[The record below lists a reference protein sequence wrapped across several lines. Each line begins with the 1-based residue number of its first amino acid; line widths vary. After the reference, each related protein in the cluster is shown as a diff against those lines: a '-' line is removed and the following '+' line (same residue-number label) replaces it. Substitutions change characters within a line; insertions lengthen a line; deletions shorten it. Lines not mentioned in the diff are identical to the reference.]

1 MNVVDIK
8 KTAKEILL
16 ARTVECSGVEY
27 KKSSNFKDK
36 ILKTVCAFANNIMR
50 NEINFLFVGVS
61 EDSSQSGGAIPHI
74 PISGIKD
81 AQLESIENEIK
92 SLLSNIQPKVKYY
105 LFDDELDGIK
115 YLVIAVIEKEN
126 NSGPYQ
132 SIARAENSKD
142 IGLKQGFYVRFG
154 RDSILADR
162 REMIELYTK
171 FARYSFT
178 SDTNEDAKMDDLNYN
193 YMKEYLIATHA
204 RKDLQ
209 TLDKLGM
216 AKALGLISVINGTQY
231 AIKNFALL
239 MFSDNPSKFI
249 PNANIRTIREVDNT
263 DKMQAFVY
271 EGPIWVQL
279 KSAISDFKNSI
290 MRTYVI
296 RNKTEMEHK
305 IIFNYPLSTIEE
317 LISNAVLHNNYENK
331 QLIDIYYYKD
341 RISIVNY
348 NKPLP
353 PVTTREMQENISF
366 DRRYYLNEEIKEMFF
381 ALKLIESYG
390 SGIRRAKKELK
401 DNGSPALEVYP
412 ENDTEDYTNVV
423 VRIHPEFL
431 KEGVETMQNGSN
443 AATIENSSNYQRKV
457 EKLPEKQEKL
467 PEKSGNT
474 TRETVKEEIIR
485 LIKEYPE
492 ITAKEMAIQLHVT
505 EEGIR
510 FHIKNMKKEGIL
522 KRIGSTKKGEWEI
535 LK

>member
-1 MNVVDIK
+1 
-8 KTAKEILL
+8 
-16 ARTVECSGVEY
+16 
-27 KKSSNFKDK
+27 
-36 ILKTVCAFANNIMR
+36 
-50 NEINFLFVGVS
+50 
-61 EDSSQSGGAIPHI
+61 
-74 PISGIKD
+74 
-81 AQLESIENEIK
+81 
-92 SLLSNIQPKVKYY
+92 
-105 LFDDELDGIK
+105 
-115 YLVIAVIEKEN
+115 
-126 NSGPYQ
+126 
-132 SIARAENSKD
+132 
-142 IGLKQGFYVRFG
+142 
-154 RDSILADR
+154 
-162 REMIELYTK
+162 
-171 FARYSFT
+171 
-178 SDTNEDAKMDDLNYN
+178 
-193 YMKEYLIATHA
+193 
-204 RKDLQ
+204 
-209 TLDKLGM
+209 
-216 AKALGLISVINGTQY
+216 
-231 AIKNFALL
+231 
-239 MFSDNPSKFI
+239 
-249 PNANIRTIREVDNT
+249 
-263 DKMQAFVY
+263 
-271 EGPIWVQL
+271 
-279 KSAISDFKNSI
+279 
-290 MRTYVI
+290 
-296 RNKTEMEHK
+296 
-305 IIFNYPLSTIEE
+305 
-317 LISNAVLHNNYENK
+317 
-331 QLIDIYYYKD
+331 
-341 RISIVNY
+341 
-348 NKPLP
+348 
-353 PVTTREMQENISF
+353 MQENISF